1 MDAHAREYAGAVAG
15 MQETYGP
22 ASQPLGSRY
31 VGDRLVNVWANN
43 DVVLFQANDGED
55 HMGRIVEACP
65 DDMYVISCPDGHRR
79 IAHAD
84 AIYPF

>member
-1 MDAHAREYAGAVAG
+1 MDAHAREYAGAAAG
-15 MQETYGP
+15 MQETYSP
-22 ASQPLGSRY
+22 AQPLGSRY
-31 VGDRLVNVWANN
+31 VGDRLVNVWATN
-43 DVVLFQANDGED
+43 DVVLFEANDGED